1 MHDENLKIVFFH
13 PDEKACEFVENFV
26 RHFDFMSAF
35 CGDLK
40 AVMRKARYMDY
51 IVTAGNSFGL
61 MDGGIDKAIAE
72 EYPKIEGRV
81 RERIASV
88 YGAQMPVGTAE
99 SFIHS
104 EKKAPTVIY
113 APTMQIPMPITGT
126 DNVYLAT
133 MAAVHIVANHNTQH
147 KRTIWMPL
155 MGTGAGRMPL
165 DAAMHQ
171 MVRGVRDGIR
181 NWQGADMTWVHAH
194 DMHARWHEMSGI
206 PEYAP
211 VHGGNEGEQA

>member
-1 MHDENLKIVFFH
+1 MHDDKLKIVFFH
-13 PDEKACEFVENFV
+13 PDEKACEFVKNFV
-26 RHFDFMSAF
+26 RHFDSMSAF

-40 AVMRKARYMDY
+40 AVMNKARYTDY

-61 MDGGIDKAIAE
+61 MDGGIDKAVAE
-72 EYPKIEGRV
+72 EFPRIEDRV
-81 RERIASV
+81 RQRIASV

-99 SFIHS
+99 NFVNT

-133 MAAVHIVANHNTQH
+133 MAAVHGVANRNTQH
-147 KRTIWMPL
+147 NRTIWMPL
-155 MGTGAGRMPL
+155 MGTGAGRMPV

-171 MVRGVRDGIR
+171 MVRGIRDGLKVW
-181 NWQGADMTWVHAH
+181 NAADMTWVHAH
-194 DMHARWHEMSGI
+194 DMHARWHEMTGI

-211 VHGGNEGEQA
+211 AHEAEEDQA